1 MEIAFLGSS
10 SSGNSTLLCSGD
22 SRILIDAGLSAR
34 EMESRLNLLGHSPKG
49 INAIL
54 LTHEHTDH
62 CRGAGILSRKYGIP
76 VMANPPT
83 FAMSPIGNVEYREFM
98 THESF
103 SVGDFR
109 VRSYP
114 VPHNA
119 AEPVC
124 FSIETDR
131 HKIGFATDLGKVTQL
146 VHNVLSDKD
155 LLIIEANHDEHMLRA
170 GPYPEFLKK
179 TISSPNGH
187 LSNKA
192 TAQAVSTMVTD
203 RTQGVFL
210 VHLSDENN
218 TPEKAEHEVRASLS
232 RKLKSTKI
240 QSAERFRVTPPVT
253 LR

>member
-10 SSGNSTLLCSGD
+10 SSGNSTLMCSGD

-34 EMESRLNLLGHSPKG
+34 EMERRLEFLGQSPKG

-54 LTHEHTDH
+54 LSHEHTDH

-83 FAMSPIGNVEYREFM
+83 FAMSPIGNVNFVEFM
-98 THESF
+98 TQEEF

-109 VRSYP
+109 IRSYP

-124 FSIETDR
+124 FTIATD
-131 HKIGFATDLGKVTQL
+131 HHSIGFATDLGRVTQL
-146 VHNVLSDKD
+146 IHNVLSDKD
-155 LLIIEANHDEHMLRA
+155 MLIIEANHDEHMLRN

-179 TISSPNGH
+179 SIASPNGH
-187 LSNKA
+187 LSNRA
-192 TAQAVSTMVTD
+192 TATAVSSLATEKTKQIV
-203 RTQGVFL
+203 L

-218 TPEKAEHEVRASLS
+218 TPEKAEHEVRSSLA
-232 RKLKSTKI
+232 RKLMPTKVRI
-240 QSAERFRVTPPVT
+240 AERFQVTPPMR
-253 LR
+253 L

>member
-10 SSGNSTLLCSGD
+10 SSGNSTLMCSGD

-34 EMESRLNLLGHSPKG
+34 EMERRLEFIGHSPRD

-54 LTHEHTDH
+54 LSHEHTDH
-62 CRGAGILSRKYGIP
+62 CKGAGILSRKYGIP

-83 FAMSPIGNVEYREFM
+83 FAMSPIGNVKFVEFM
-98 THESF
+98 TQEEF

-109 VRSYP
+109 IRSYP

-124 FSIETDR
+124 FTISTER
-131 HKIGFATDLGKVTQL
+131 HNIGYATDLGRVTQL

-155 LLIIEANHDEHMLRA
+155 MLIIEANHDEHMLRS

-179 TISSPNGH
+179 SIASPNGH
-187 LSNKA
+187 LSNRA
-192 TAQAVSTMVTD
+192 TASAASSMVTE
-203 RTQGVFL
+203 RTKEVVL
-210 VHLSDENN
+210 VHLSEENN
-218 TPEKAEHEVRASLS
+218 TPEKAEHEVRSSLA
-232 RKLKSTKI
+232 RKFMPTKVHT
-240 QSAERFRVTPPVT
+240 AERFKITPPIH
-253 LR
+253 L